1 VYQKGAMMN
10 HWNLFKES
18 WRIFWH
24 NPALWVFGLLA
35 ALGGGFNLRYNFDFN
50 FNNNSFNPNLL
61 RRFGTSGQQL
71 PEMPFEFRALL
82 NQIFSSQTFGVI
94 VVIGLVWMIFAFLL
108 ATYADGALMGMVN
121 TIGGG
126 QKAGVGFGFRAG
138 AKRFLPLLAVR
149 FVLALPALILGL
161 IAAVSIGQMALNPSN
176 DLGSSSTFMRN
187 FSTAAGLGTLSFVV
201 GLLMMAI
208 GVSAERAVVLDEA
221 PIWPSIV
228 KGWNFLWG
236 KFGDYFTIVLLFVVV
251 GIAAGLVFAC
261 LLIPILCGTMG
272 LGAASAFGNNDM
284 SVFTRIMVFTGPTI
298 LIAVLLGLLFGTLV
312 NVFTSSVWTLA
323 YRQWMSPAQPATSV
337 APSAAPSIEPIPQI
351 EPLTPPTSSNDQP
364 PQGGSA

>member
-1 VYQKGAMMN
+1 MN

-18 WRIFWH
+18 WRIFWR

-35 ALGGGFNLRYNFDFN
+35 ALSGGFNLRYNFNFDFGNNN
-50 FNNNSFNPNLL
+50 FNPEFLQ
-61 RRFGTSGQQL
+61 RFGASGQRM

-94 VVIGLVWMIFAFLL
+94 VVVGIIWMIFAFLL

-121 TIGGG
+121 TIGAG
-126 QKAGVGFGFRAG
+126 QKVSVGFGFRAG

-149 FVLALPALILGL
+149 FVLALPTLILGL
-161 IAAVSIGQMALNPSN
+161 IAAVSVSQLVLNPSE
-176 DLGSSSTFMRN
+176 DLALSSTFLRS
-187 FSTAAGLGTLSFVV
+187 FSAMAGLGTLSFVV

-228 KGWNFLWG
+228 KGWKFLWG
-236 KFGDYFTIVLLFVVV
+236 KFGDYFTIALLFILV
-251 GIAAGLVFAC
+251 GLAAGLVFAC
-261 LLIPILCGTMG
+261 FLIPILCGTMG
-272 LGAASAFGNNDM
+272 LGAASAFSNNNLN
-284 SVFTRIMVFTGPTI
+284 VFTRLMVFTGPLI
-298 LIAVLLGLLFGTLV
+298 LIAVLLGLLFGTLA

-323 YRQWMSPAQPATSV
+323 YRQWTQPAQPA
-337 APSAAPSIEPIPQI
+337 AAAMPPATPLEPIPQI
-351 EPLTPPTSSNDQP
+351 EPVTPPESSNDQP
-364 PQGGSA
+364 SQGKSA